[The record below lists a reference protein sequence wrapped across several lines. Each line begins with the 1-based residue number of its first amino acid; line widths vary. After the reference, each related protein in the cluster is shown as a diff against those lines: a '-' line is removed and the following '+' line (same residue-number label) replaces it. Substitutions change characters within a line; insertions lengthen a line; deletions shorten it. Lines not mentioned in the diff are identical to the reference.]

1 MRYRTTRKAARDIF
15 DIYVRGAAEFGTIQ
29 AERYHEDLVAVFDLL
44 ADNPRIARER
54 TELVP
59 PVRVHPFQAHVIIY
73 VVDDAGVLIVR
84 VLHGRQEWERLL
96 NS

>member
-1 MRYRTTRKAARDIF
+1 
-15 DIYVRGAAEFGTIQ
+15 
-29 AERYHEDLVAVFDLL
+29 
-44 ADNPRIARER
+44 
-54 TELVP
+54 
-59 PVRVHPFQAHVIIY
+59 VRVHPFQAHVIIY